1 MWIRKKVQ
9 TLPWEIN
16 LNFEA
21 IMINYSLICKQEHK
35 FEGWFRTSADYE
47 EQVRKGLVSC
57 PTCHDNEISKALMA
71 PAVKSS
77 KKLIEE
83 TSNKKMNNI
92 SKNTEY
98 KAIAGENEIRSILR
112 NMKKYIENNCEN
124 MGENFANE
132 ARLIAKGDAKERG
145 IYGKVSSKEA
155 EELLD
160 EGIEVNAIPWL
171 KDDA

>member
-1 MWIRKKVQ
+1 
-9 TLPWEIN
+9 
-16 LNFEA
+16 
-21 IMINYSLICKQEHK
+21 
-35 FEGWFRTSADYE
+35 
-47 EQVRKGLVSC
+47 
-57 PTCHDNEISKALMA
+57 MA

-77 KKLIEE
+77 KKLIKE
-83 TSNKKMNNI
+83 TSNKKMNNV
-92 SKNTEY
+92 SQNTEY

-132 ARLIAKGDAKERG
+132 ARLISKGDAKERG
-145 IYGKVSSKEA
+145 IYGKVSSKEV

-160 EGIEVNAIPWL
+160 EGIEINAIPWL